1 MSDTHDCVK
10 RVNDQLRE
18 YNTRLA
24 SAISF
29 SQPERELIAL
39 ETVKADPFV
48 KKKPVVMYASHCPFC
63 GVKLKGGAA

>member
-24 SAISF
+24 TAISL
-29 SQPERELIAL
+29 SQPERELIAI
-39 ETVKADPFV
+39 ETVKADPSV

-63 GVKLKGGAA
+63 GVKLGGAS

>member
-18 YNTRLA
+18 YNTQILTA
-24 SAISF
+24 VSLGD
-29 SQPERELIAL
+29 PERELIAIG
-39 ETVKADPFV
+39 TIKADHQV
-48 KKKPVVMYASHCPFC
+48 RKKPVAMYASYCPFC